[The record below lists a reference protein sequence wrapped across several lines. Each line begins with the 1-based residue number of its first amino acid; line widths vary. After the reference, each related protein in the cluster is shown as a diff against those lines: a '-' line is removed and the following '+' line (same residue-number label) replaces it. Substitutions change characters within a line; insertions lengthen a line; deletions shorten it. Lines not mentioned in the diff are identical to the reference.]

1 MRVKI
6 KNNDKNNIIN
16 DKFNKMFENINTNK
30 LFIGLAMLF
39 LNIGSRYIELKL
51 TKSQEAIIKNVAREV
66 LIFSIAFI
74 GTRDIIAALIITTLF
89 IIFSKYIF
97 NEKSKFNILPEK
109 YKKLNDVLDSNHDGV
124 ISQEEIDKAIEI
136 LKKANNQENLDNKI
150 NMLNNMKQ

>member
-1 MRVKI
+1 MRVKN

>member
-1 MRVKI
+1 MKVKN
-6 KNNDKNNIIN
+6 KNNDNNTIN
-16 DKFNKMFENINTNK
+16 NKFNKLFENINTNK

-89 IIFSKYIF
+89 IIFSKYVF

-109 YKKLNDVLDSNHDGV
+109 YKKLNDVLDANHDGV